1 MTSVVVL
8 SIAVA
13 IAVALPI
20 AWRVRQRRFD
30 PFEPIVV
37 FALAWGV
44 LFVVRPIAIVVRDD
58 TNFYGVDIGP
68 TLDDAVLLGLVG
80 AIAFAVGYRLAFGKR
95 LAARLPEVAQGTPSS
110 AALAWSVV
118 VACVGLAL
126 LALVIVPGEGLDGVQ
141 TFLGGRSDALDEIID
156 NSSNYLWY
164 GSLVVV
170 PAALAAAA
178 LALET
183 RRASAIVVAVALGAL
198 ALLRVVP
205 TGNRAFLIVLVGGIV
220 VFAFLRTARRPGI
233 VAICVGLVLA
243 LVGSRVVL
251 ELRDPETRRDLP
263 TILHAIVTSPKSAF
277 SPLYSR
283 PDAEMAP
290 ALAGALTAIP
300 DPLAYRF
307 GGATFGDVV
316 LRPVPRE
323 LWDAKPRPHITELTE
338 EVWPVAVET
347 GGFNPAF
354 TPVLAFYWD
363 FWLFGVFAGMA
374 LLGVLA
380 RSIWEY
386 FLRFES
392 SFAAQLLYAT
402 ALCYLVV
409 VLRHDHV
416 LTSVWALILFVP
428 LIAILRLSTAPAGS
442 ALASEHR
449 RELRAA
455 LPADVPPDA

>member
-1 MTSVVVL
+1 MTTVVIL
-8 SIAVA
+8 SIGVA

-44 LFVVRPIAIVVRDD
+44 MFVVRPIAIVIRDD
-58 TNFYGVDIGP
+58 TNFYGVDIGS
-68 TLDDAVLLGLVG
+68 TLDEAVLLGLVG
-80 AIAFAVGYRLAFGKR
+80 AVAFALGYWLSLGTR
-95 LAARLPEVAQGTPSS
+95 LAARLPAVAQGTPSP
-110 AALAWSVV
+110 AALVWSVV

-126 LALVIVPGEGLDGVQ
+126 LALVIVPGEGLDGLE
-141 TFLGGRSDALDEIID
+141 TFLGGRSEALNEIID
-156 NSSNYLWY
+156 NSSSYLWY

-170 PAALAAAA
+170 PAALVSSA

-183 RRASAIVVAVALGAL
+183 RSSSAIAL
-198 ALLRVVP
+198 ALTLGVIAMLRVVP
-205 TGNRAFLIVLVGGIV
+205 TGNRAFLVVLVGGVV
-220 VFAFLRTARRPGI
+220 VFAFLRAARRPGI
-233 VAICVGLVLA
+233 VAMCVGIVVA
-243 LVGSRVVL
+243 LVASRAVL
-251 ELRDPETRRDLP
+251 EVRDPETRRDVP
-263 TILHAIVTSPKSAF
+263 TVLRAIVTTPRTAF
-277 SPLYSR
+277 SPLYR
-283 PDAEMAP
+283 GPDAEMAP

-300 DPLAYRF
+300 DPLGYRL

-323 LWDAKPRPHITELTE
+323 LWDEKPRPHITVVTE

-354 TPVLAFYWD
+354 TPLLAFYWD
-363 FWLFGVFAGMA
+363 FWLLGVFAGMA

-380 RSIWEY
+380 RAGWEY
-386 FLRFES
+386 FLRFAS
-392 SFAAQLLYAT
+392 SFSGQLLFAT

-416 LTSVWALILFVP
+416 LTSVWALIQFVP
-428 LIAILRLSTAPAGS
+428 LIAILRLSTACTAS
-442 ALASEHR
+442 ALPSQPR
-449 RELRAA
+449 GGLRGGRS
-455 LPADVPPDA
+455 ADVPDA

>member
-1 MTSVVVL
+1 MTTVVILSVG
-8 SIAVA
+8 VA
-13 IAVALPI
+13 IAVGLPI

-44 LFVVRPIAIVVRDD
+44 MFVVRPIAIVVRDD

-80 AIAFAVGYRLAFGKR
+80 AVAFAFGYWLPFGKH
-95 LAARLPEVAQGTPSS
+95 LAARLPAVAQGTPSS
-110 AALAWSVV
+110 AALVWSVV

-126 LALVIVPGEGLDGVQ
+126 LALVIVPGEGLDGVE
-141 TFLGGRSDALDEIID
+141 TFLGGRSEALDEIID

-170 PAALAAAA
+170 PAALVSAA
-178 LALET
+178 LALEART
-183 RRASAIVVAVALGAL
+183 ASAIALALALGAM
-198 ALLRVVP
+198 ALLRAVP
-205 TGNRAFLIVLVGGIV
+205 TGNRVFLVVLVGGFV
-220 VFAFLRTARRPGI
+220 VFAYLRTARRPGI
-233 VAICVGLVLA
+233 VAMCLGIVVA
-243 LVGSRVVL
+243 LVASRAVL
-251 ELRDPETRRDLP
+251 EVRDPETRRDVP
-263 TILHAIVTSPKSAF
+263 TILRAIVTTPKSAF
-277 SPLYSR
+277 SPLYR
-283 PDAEMAP
+283 GPDAEMAP
-290 ALAGALTAIP
+290 ALAGAMTAIP
-300 DPLAYRF
+300 DPLGYRF

-323 LWDAKPRPHITELTE
+323 LWDDKPRPHITVVTE

-363 FWLFGVFAGMA
+363 FWVFGVVAGMG

-380 RSIWEY
+380 RSVWEY

-392 SFAAQLLYAT
+392 SFSAQLLFAT

-428 LIAILRLSTAPAGS
+428 LVAILRFAPTGC
-442 ALASEHR
+442 ALASDR
-449 RELRAA
+449 RGELRGIHS
-455 LPADVPPDA
+455 ADVPDA